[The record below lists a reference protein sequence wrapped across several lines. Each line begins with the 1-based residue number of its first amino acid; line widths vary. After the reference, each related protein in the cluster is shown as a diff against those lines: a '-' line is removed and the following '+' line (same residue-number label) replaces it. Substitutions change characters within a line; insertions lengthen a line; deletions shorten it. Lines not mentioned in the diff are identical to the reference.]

1 MAGNFF
7 ATAQELR
14 LEDGHFL
21 RARLQRVDGEWVD
34 AEINLNEH
42 IGNENGMCS
51 TSRPQ
56 LSPRQLLTHHCLGSF
71 QWNSSGFANSAEDI
85 YLSIEGTGPVAVLR
99 ARLRKEDGEWEN
111 RDLNLSERLGNNDGG
126 FHVSH
131 LSHTCLDDVE
141 EGFLPISEL
150 VANFEFP
157 QWT

>member
-1 MAGNFF
+1 MSGNFF

-42 IGNENGMCS
+42 IGNENG
-51 TSRPQ
+51 
-56 LSPRQLLTHHCLGSF
+56 SF

-85 YLSIEGTGPVAVLR
+85 YLSVEGTGPVAVLR

-126 FHVSH
+126 FH
-131 LSHTCLDDVE
+131 
-141 EGFLPISEL
+141 
-150 VANFEFP
+150 
-157 QWT
+157 WT